1 MILPH
6 GPGKG
11 HGRGAN
17 LFGIFD
23 DMKNRKAPDLLRLTT
38 GVPDPVD
45 YYHGL
50 RRRSEIPPDNIVVF
64 VRRRAT
70 DLLRPLRRGDS
81 FHERWVLLV
90 VLAGTG
96 ELRLDRQPLRLKPGM
111 VALVPPLHLHGY
123 VDVAQSLHWLFVTFE
138 WPGHTATSEN
148 WRGVR
153 KLDAPARRRLAEVV
167 RHYLPPERDGVL
179 ASAQLL
185 ELLRGLY
192 PTTEP
197 VPASTHSSLA
207 AVQAA
212 AKISPGE
219 PLPLLAQRLGMSE
232 SHLRARFR
240 REAGLSLGRYL
251 RESRLREAALWL
263 RDEGMSVTA
272 AAERACYPD
281 IFTFSRAFRRV
292 LGRPPS
298 AMRKAEYSA

>member
-6 GPGKG
+6 APRKE

-17 LFGIFD
+17 LFVIFD
-23 DMKNRKAPDLLRLTT
+23 DIKNRKTPDLLQLTAV
-38 GVPDPVD
+38 VPDPAD
-45 YYHGL
+45 YYRGL
-50 RRRSEIPPDNIVVF
+50 RRRSEIAPDNIVLF
-64 VRRRAT
+64 VRRRAA

-90 VLAGTG
+90 VLSGTG

-123 VDVAQSLHWLFVTFE
+123 VEVTPNIHWLFVTFE

-167 RHYLPPERDGVL
+167 RHYLPPERDGVM

-197 VPASTHSSLA
+197 MPASAHSLLT

-212 AKISPGE
+212 AKASPGE
-219 PLPLLAQRLGMSE
+219 PLPRLAQRLGMSE

-272 AAERACYPD
+272 AAERARYPD

-298 AMRKAEYSA
+298 AMRKTEP